1 MPNVTLSGHTG
12 IKESS
17 FNIVAAFEEAVVNF
31 EASDIAIVA
40 STGNGITGVTIGDI
54 TGSGADRTIP
64 INLPDD
70 AIGSFTF
77 DITGEVTPEVV
88 LPRVWGGV
96 SLSGFATSVDDVD
109 HLQTGGTTDIL
120 VIAYMTGTDEA
131 TFINSV
137 NATDYPVIVI
147 QQGSNTQTV
156 SFSSKGSQI
165 NIPGVSGG
173 AFRYFVVSNIDSSG
187 LTGDVATTISFRG
200 DSEEVT
206 LDPVTIQYNTENN
219 VDVSL
224 VNYVDNLKTDD
235 FSVEIR
241 FGESITGFSSSNINI
256 SSLIIAPTFAS
267 FGGVTITGSGTD
279 YTLSIDL
286 PEERRGSFTLGLIG
300 SVTDAD
306 GNSLDI
312 SFESLDIEYNTITR
326 INANLT
332 GHTGTKTGTFQIML
346 SFAHEV
352 TDLEEADIDIS
363 AVGGNGITGVSFVL
377 SGTGLA
383 YILTFTIPDSVEG
396 SFSIDVTGQVTLDPV
411 SVDVIVDAVTVAYD
425 TITEVQIDSSDI
437 EYVENDLG
445 EYQVEVDIVFEE
457 ALIFLYKENFSISK
471 ISGDDIEDL
480 EYYLIGSGASYKL
493 IFIPKLDRSGV
504 FEIGFIGEV
513 TKVNGLVMEE
523 AIFADIQVPYNTKI
537 PNIVDYEISGSIT
550 VGAWDVY
557 FEYDEEVTGI
567 AWAKFIQEG
576 ANLSNPEVYRYIGSG
591 IVDIH
596 ASPAPQSVDLNNLTD
611 SQGDPRDPN
620 TDDLNDVEGD
630 WVKLD
635 IDSGVA
641 PNENEIVAGQNTDF
655 EDDGNTTPSKYFL
668 FRFVNV
674 QSHIDSI
681 TGAYNL
687 TMIPGTVRG
696 PDN

>member
-17 FNIVAAFEEAVVNF
+17 FNIAAAFEDAIADF
-31 EASDIAIVA
+31 EASDAAIVA
-40 STGNGITGVTIGDI
+40 LTGNGITGVTIGDI

-70 AIGSFTF
+70 EIGSFTF
-77 DITGEVTPEVV
+77 DITGEVTPEFS
-88 LPRVWGGV
+88 LSRTWGGV
-96 SLSGFATSVDDVD
+96 SLSGFATSVNDVD

-137 NATDYPVIVI
+137 NATDYPVVVI

-187 LTGDVATTISFRG
+187 LTNDVATTISFRG

-206 LDPVTIQYNTENN
+206 LDPVIIQYNTENN

-224 VNYVDNLKTDD
+224 VNYVNELKTDD
-235 FSVEIR
+235 FSIDVR
-241 FGESITGFSSSNINI
+241 FGETISNFETSNINI
-256 SSLIIAPTFAS
+256 SSLIVSPTFAS

-279 YTLSIDL
+279 YTLSVDL
-286 PEERRGSFTLGLIG
+286 PEERRGSFTLSLIG
-300 SVTDAD
+300 TVLDSN

-312 SFESLDIEYNTITR
+312 TFESLEIQFNTITR
-326 INANLT
+326 VNANLT
-332 GHTGTKTGTFQIML
+332 GHIGTKIGTFQIML
-346 SFAHEV
+346 SVAHEV
-352 TDLEEADIDIS
+352 TDLSESDIDIT
-363 AVGGNGITGVSFVL
+363 AVGGNGITNVSFTL

-396 SFSIDVTGQVTLDPV
+396 SFSIDVTGQVTLYGV

-425 TITEVQIDSSDI
+425 TITEVQIDSSNI
-437 EYVENDLG
+437 AYVENDLG
-445 EYQVEVDIVFEE
+445 EYQIEVDVVFEE
-457 ALIFLYKENFSISK
+457 ALIFLYKENFTLEV
-471 ISGDDIEDL
+471 ISGDRLDDI
-480 EYYLIGSGASYKL
+480 EYYLIGSGADYKL
-493 IFIPKLDRSGV
+493 IFVPKKDISGV

-513 TKVNGLVMEE
+513 TKENGLVMEE
-523 AIFADIQVPYNTKI
+523 VVFANIQVQYNTKI
-537 PNIVDYEISGSIT
+537 PNLIDYEIPASVIEG
-550 VGAWDVY
+550 VWDVY
-557 FEYDEEVTGI
+557 FEYDEEITGVNI
-567 AWAKFIQEG
+567 DKFIQEG
-576 ANLSNPEVYRYIGSG
+576 ANLFAPAIYRYIGSG
-591 IVDIH
+591 VIDIH
-596 ASPAPQSVDLNNLTD
+596 ASPTPQTASDVN
-611 SQGDPRDPN
+611 SIS
-620 TDDLNDVEGD
+620 DLNDVEGD

-635 IDSGVA
+635 IDSGVS
-641 PNENEIVAGQNTDF
+641 PNENEISSAANADF
-655 EDDGNTTPSKYFL
+655 EDDGNTTPSRYFL
-668 FRFVNV
+668 LRFVNT

-681 TGAYNL
+681 TGSYNL
-687 TMIPGTVRG
+687 TIPPGTVRG